1 MTTEKMNVHRALSEL
16 KILDVRIATAI
27 QDSTF
32 CIGNKHSNEK
42 INGVT
47 VDEFKK
53 EIQAGY
59 DKITDLTKRR
69 NAIKRAVVLSN
80 AVTKVTVAGEEY
92 TVAEAI
98 EMKNHGLD
106 YDRSLLQ
113 DMKRNHANCVLEIN
127 AKNGSDLERRLEAYI
142 TSLYG
147 DKETK
152 TDLEKVKKAEA
163 EFIKQNTYELIDPLG
178 IQKKIEELEERI
190 SSFMSDVDS
199 ALSSSNAITEIEVSY

>member
-1 MTTEKMNVHRALSEL
+1 MTTEKMNVHKALSEL

-80 AVTKVTVAGEEY
+80 AVTKVTVAGKEY

-106 YDRSLLQ
+106 YDRQLLQ
-113 DMKRNHANCVLEIN
+113 DMKREHAQWVSEIN
-127 AKNGSDLERRLEAYI
+127 KKNGSDLERRLEAYI

-163 EFIKQNTYELIDPLG
+163 EFVKQNTYELIDPLD

-190 SSFMSDVDS
+190 SNFMSDVDS

>member
-1 MTTEKMNVHRALSEL
+1 MTTEKMNVHKALSEL

-47 VDEFKK
+47 VEEFKK

-80 AVTKVTVAGEEY
+80 AVTKVTVAGKEY

-106 YDRSLLQ
+106 YDRQLLQ
-113 DMKRNHANCVLEIN
+113 DMKREHAKCVFEIN
-127 AKNGSDLERRLEAYI
+127 TKNGSDLERRLEAYI

-163 EFIKQNTYELIDPLG
+163 EFIKQNTYELIDPLD

-190 SSFMSDVDS
+190 SNFMSDVDS

>member
-1 MTTEKMNVHRALSEL
+1 MTTEKMNVHKALSEL

-106 YDRSLLQ
+106 YDRQLLQ
-113 DMKRNHANCVLEIN
+113 DMKREHAKCVLEIN

-163 EFIKQNTYELIDPLG
+163 EFVKQNTYELIDPLD

-190 SSFMSDVDS
+190 SNFMSDVDS